1 MAKEMQDVNE
11 SRFNPAR
18 ATAASAPAVRI
29 LVVEDEAALSMFLSY
44 NLEAESFTVD
54 RAILLENEPANDN
67 RKRVHLTPPTA
78 SHARIPKHRPIDR
91 LQSQRIRCL
100 NRMPTFSQVPMQPS
114 ASGVV
119 YNRQPHCEKR

>member
-18 ATAASAPAVRI
+18 AIAASAPAARI

-54 RAILLENEPANDN
+54 RAILLENERAKRTTAKEFISASNSVARTYTQTPSNRPPA
-67 RKRVHLTPPTA
+67 VAAHSLSQP
-78 SHARIPKHRPIDR
+78 HADIFPSSNAT
-91 LQSQRIRCL
+91 LGVWGGL
-100 NRMPTFSQVPMQPS
+100 QPS
-114 ASGVV
+114 TSL
-119 YNRQPHCEKR
+119 